1 MFGQLTR
8 SAAPPVVR
16 PFGPVNRGSAPS
28 APVDI
33 VDVISAAIVGVD
45 VRGRVV
51 IWNRA
56 AEELFG
62 WRRDEVMGRVPPII
76 PPPLRQEWRLQM
88 RQVVD
93 GDRSTAAA
101 ETQRINRD
109 GRLVPVLR
117 SSAPLRGPHGNVV
130 GIVDTLTDISTH
142 KLLDE
147 ESRALTQV
155 RERELIAMDLHDG
168 VIQSLYAL
176 SLSMAAEERAPDTHP
191 PASRVVLQRSRDEID
206 RLVEEMRSY
215 LMDLRTREF
224 APRELASGLRLL
236 LDALRLN
243 AGIEPHLQLDPVVD
257 DQLDPEVRGHLLYVA
272 REAIS
277 NVLRHADA
285 TEVALEVAQC
295 EDHVSLTV
303 RDNGRGFDLAAR
315 GKRDQRGLRNMASRA
330 RLIGGRLDVST
341 GETGGTRIRVS
352 FPRPRPVGL
361 DA

>member
-1 MFGQLTR
+1 MLGR
-8 SAAPPVVR
+8 SPRPALARPVLPASRTSDAPTL
-16 PFGPVNRGSAPS
+16 
-28 APVDI
+28 VDLI
-33 VDVISAAIVGVD
+33 DSISAAIVGID

-51 IWNRA
+51 IWNAA
-56 AEELFG
+56 AETLFG
-62 WRRDEVMGRVPPII
+62 WQRQEVLGRVPPII
-76 PPPLRQEWRLQM
+76 PTPLRQEWRLQM
-88 RQVVD
+88 RQVLE
-93 GDRSTAAA
+93 GDRGVVAA
-101 ETQRINRD
+101 ETQRISRT

-117 SSAPLRGPHGNVV
+117 SSAPLHGPDGDVV
-130 GIVDTLTDISTH
+130 GIVDTLTDITTH
-142 KLLDE
+142 KQLDD

-176 SLSMAAEERAPDTHP
+176 SLRLAADERAPELDTS
-191 PASRVVLQRSRDEID
+191 AARRALRSSREEID

-215 LMDLRTREF
+215 LLDLRAREF
-224 APRELASGLRLL
+224 APRELGSGLRLL

-243 AGIEPHLQLDPVVD
+243 AGIEPHLALDPVVD
-257 DQLDPEVRGHLLYVA
+257 EQLDPEVRGHLLYVA

-285 TEVALEVAQC
+285 TEVSVGVAQLD
-295 EDHVSLTV
+295 DHVTLTV

-341 GETGGTRIRVS
+341 GESGGTQIRLS
-352 FPRPRPVGL
+352 LPSPSRRSSPGEGP
-361 DA
+361 